1 MQILY
6 KVSRGCYLGSAFNCN
21 ERMMKQK
28 SKFRGQESMRDTLEY
43 AKQNK
48 MSQQLI
54 WVEKRRYYLGR
65 KIQQPQRKCGDGTE
79 SAEVC

>member
-28 SKFRGQESMRDTLEY
+28 SKFRGQESMRDALEY

-48 MSQQLI
+48 KSQQL
-54 WVEKRRYYLGR
+54 V
-65 KIQQPQRKCGDGTE
+65 
-79 SAEVC
+79 